1 MTAPDPPDGRN
12 GSPVCSRRVSTMTR
26 RDYRLTGPEGA
37 VAASRGLVSADWYQ
51 CEVPRQTM
59 RQLMERSDGR
69 AIRDTVLWLSLLIGS
84 GWLAHVYWATW
95 WCVPAFIVYGVLYG
109 SVGDSR
115 WHEGGHGTAFKTPWM
130 NNFVYQLGSFMIT
143 REPVSW
149 RWSHARHHSDTI
161 IVGRDPEIAA
171 PRPTPLWFM
180 VLAGFGLPSVW
191 SESKKYAANLIG
203 RIRPEEADYL
213 PQSEWRKSIWSARA
227 HVVIWLGSIVASITL
242 RTVEPL
248 MFVGLPTFYGKWLSV
263 IYGFTQHAGLAED
276 VLDHRLNTRTV
287 RMNRVHRF
295 LYWNMNY
302 HVEHHMFPTVPFH
315 HLPALHEAVKA
326 DMPTPYSG
334 ILSAY
339 REIIPAVAR
348 QKHDTGYFVRRPLPT
363 PASSRVAGTVSR
375 SVDESG
381 GWVPVCQ
388 LSELQPGDMRRCD
401 HGDQTFA
408 VYRLHDGSVCATD
421 GLCTHGRAH
430 LSLGHLSG
438 NIVECPK
445 HNGRFDVTNGAP
457 CRAPAKVALKT
468 HAVELRGDMV
478 LLRVPDNADPQP

>member
-1 MTAPDPPDGRN
+1 MTTVEHRN
-12 GSPVCSRRVSTMTR
+12 
-26 RDYRLTGPEGA
+26 YRLTGPEGA
-37 VAASRGLVSADWYQ
+37 VAASRGLVSADWYR
-51 CEVPRQTM
+51 CEVPRETM
-59 RQLMERSDGR
+59 RHLMQRSDGR
-69 AIRDTVLWLSLLIGS
+69 ALRDTGLWLALLIGS
-84 GWLAHVYWATW
+84 GWLAHTFWATW
-95 WCVPAFIVYGVLYG
+95 WCVPAFVVYGVLYG

-115 WHEGGHGTAFKTPWM
+115 WHEGGHGTAFRTSWL
-130 NNFVYQLGSFMIT
+130 NNFVYQLGSFMVT

-171 PRPTPLWFM
+171 QRPTPLWFM
-180 VLAGFGLPSVW
+180 VLAGLGLPAVW
-191 SESKKYAANLIG
+191 SESHKYAANILG

-213 PQSEWRKSIWSARA
+213 PKSEWRKAIWSARV
-227 HVVIWLGSIVASITL
+227 HVMIWVVSISASVTL
-242 RTVEPL
+242 RSIEPL

-276 VLDHRLNTRTV
+276 VLDHRLNSRTV

-315 HLPALHEAVKA
+315 QLPALHEAVKA
-326 DMPTPYSG
+326 DMPEPYSG
-334 ILSAY
+334 IISAY

-348 QKHDTGYFVRRPLPT
+348 QNRDPSYFARRPLPT
-363 PASSRVAGTVSR
+363 VAPVSGSAAGLLQPSNR
-375 SVDESG
+375 EGDQTG
-381 GWVPVCQ
+381 GWVPVC
-388 LSELQPGDMRRCD
+388 ELAELPTGEVRRCD
-401 HGDQTFA
+401 QFGQTFA
-408 VYRLHDGSVCATD
+408 VYRLNDGSLCATD

-430 LSLGHLSG
+430 LADGHLSD
-438 NIVECPK
+438 NIIECPK

-468 HAVELRGDMV
+468 HDVELRGDV
-478 LLRVPDNADPQP
+478 VWLKVPAGIDPQP